1 MLRWLLLEI
10 TCLLLGTLARQPNVG
25 WRGQVMCPLHSD
37 CWPVTYSCEGFVS
50 DLVCNP
56 LLSQPGP
63 PRAMRSGSY
72 DYWSLVHPLSSLP
85 LARLT
90 STPWTKVGYDGH
102 GLAPLPWVLDGQ
114 LGTGRPQARAPVLG
128 VRFSSAWC
136 CAPCANCTP
145 LHPTHAITS
154 LGSSASHGSLSPA
167 FCLLQCPPSVGPQ
180 RSRPMPTSAVP
191 QVPPYLLGAGCRR
204 LVNAGQGDT
213 WVWVLCTASVSDPVN
228 ATAACPRSGMQSL
241 CPAALISLPCYR
253 WHFIGC
259 ARLGRLIG
267 SGVASTSIGQCRM
280 QPRPSLRAAWQVCFH
295 RPCHQFSKGF
305 KFWGP
310 SPLRQPLASMARNRG
325 RRGQGSG
332 RRRRPRDAERERARP
347 TRSERQNAANRERAM
362 TLTSETSDEAMVP
375 AQPLPKRF
383 AGRPLTVFAQ
393 HLDGDSSPVTR
404 FSASSSSRPA
414 LLPDGLVS
422 PMDSAAGAG
431 DATGDAAGAS
441 SLFEPQGLRQELPPD
456 EFLAMASILGRSYAD
471 GSRSDLRGVAS
482 RWRTRASPAATSN
495 APGRRDLAH
504 VETERERSRSRGQ
517 STPPERGSPALR
529 VGSSTRRSWPAG
541 ATPGNQFVT
550 TASHSASALLAT
562 AEPASGSR
570 DSVPVAAGDPDVMI
584 VGGTSLL
591 RPQPKLRS
599 GLPTPVVTVDL
610 TDSAAS
616 SQRATPLSNASQT
629 ERQRADTSITLI
641 EDVICEEHTRAV
653 AMLVAQGP
661 PTTLRAADLPSNL
674 EDELTWNQ
682 AWTLSIEGQ
691 ALYHS
696 VAASCLAP
704 MGRSPVTRRR

>member
-1 MLRWLLLEI
+1 
-10 TCLLLGTLARQPNVG
+10 
-25 WRGQVMCPLHSD
+25 
-37 CWPVTYSCEGFVS
+37 
-50 DLVCNP
+50 
-56 LLSQPGP
+56 
-63 PRAMRSGSY
+63 
-72 DYWSLVHPLSSLP
+72 
-85 LARLT
+85 
-90 STPWTKVGYDGH
+90 
-102 GLAPLPWVLDGQ
+102 
-114 LGTGRPQARAPVLG
+114 
-128 VRFSSAWC
+128 
-136 CAPCANCTP
+136 
-145 LHPTHAITS
+145 
-154 LGSSASHGSLSPA
+154 
-167 FCLLQCPPSVGPQ
+167 
-180 RSRPMPTSAVP
+180 MPTSAVP

-310 SPLRQPLASMARNRG
+310 SPLQRPLAFMARNRG

-347 TRSERQNAANRERAM
+347 TRSERQNAANRERAIS
-362 TLTSETSDEAMVP
+362 LTSETSDEAMVP

-383 AGRPLTVFAQ
+383 AGRPLTVFTQ

-441 SLFEPQGLRQELPPD
+441 SLFEPQDLRQELPPD

-495 APGRRDLAH
+495 TPGRRDLAH

-541 ATPGNQFVT
+541 ATPGNQFAT

-584 VGGTSLL
+584 VGGTALDCQRRLSQWISRTPL
-591 RPQPKLRS
+591 RLPSVQLRCPVPLKLS
-599 GLPTPVVTVDL
+599 
-610 TDSAAS
+610 DSAL
-616 SQRATPLSNASQT
+616 TP
-629 ERQRADTSITLI
+629 
-641 EDVICEEHTRAV
+641 
-653 AMLVAQGP
+653 
-661 PTTLRAADLPSNL
+661 
-674 EDELTWNQ
+674 
-682 AWTLSIEGQ
+682 
-691 ALYHS
+691 
-696 VAASCLAP
+696 
-704 MGRSPVTRRR
+704 RSL

>member
-1 MLRWLLLEI
+1 
-10 TCLLLGTLARQPNVG
+10 
-25 WRGQVMCPLHSD
+25 
-37 CWPVTYSCEGFVS
+37 
-50 DLVCNP
+50 
-56 LLSQPGP
+56 
-63 PRAMRSGSY
+63 
-72 DYWSLVHPLSSLP
+72 
-85 LARLT
+85 
-90 STPWTKVGYDGH
+90 
-102 GLAPLPWVLDGQ
+102 
-114 LGTGRPQARAPVLG
+114 
-128 VRFSSAWC
+128 
-136 CAPCANCTP
+136 
-145 LHPTHAITS
+145 
-154 LGSSASHGSLSPA
+154 
-167 FCLLQCPPSVGPQ
+167 
-180 RSRPMPTSAVP
+180 
-191 QVPPYLLGAGCRR
+191 
-204 LVNAGQGDT
+204 
-213 WVWVLCTASVSDPVN
+213 
-228 ATAACPRSGMQSL
+228 
-241 CPAALISLPCYR
+241 
-253 WHFIGC
+253 
-259 ARLGRLIG
+259 
-267 SGVASTSIGQCRM
+267 M

-310 SPLRQPLASMARNRG
+310 SPLRQPLAFMARNRG

-383 AGRPLTVFAQ
+383 AGRPLTVFTQ

-404 FSASSSSRPA
+404 FSASSSSPPA

-431 DATGDAAGAS
+431 DVTGDAAGAS
-441 SLFEPQGLRQELPPD
+441 SLFEPQDLRQELPPD

-541 ATPGNQFVT
+541 ATPGNQFAT

-591 RPQPKLRS
+591 RPKPKLRS

-616 SQRATPLSNASQT
+616 AQRATPLSNFSQT

-674 EDELTWNQ
+674 EDEVTWNQ